1 MLFKRSGGVT
11 ATAAAA
17 AVAAVLVLVLV
28 LDLDFQKFNSEIIKI
43 IRQ

>member
-11 ATAAAA
+11 ATAAA